1 MKKFSILFLI
11 IGLLALLGL
20 TGCTSNNNTSNKTA
34 AKAEAKAG
42 KTDLRGVTLKV
53 GQTGWGSNEEAIKA
67 AGLDNT
73 PYKVEYSVFQGGNLI
88 LEAMTAGHIDFGI
101 TSEIPPIF
109 SSLSKNGDQ
118 SKVIAIQQSNTL
130 QQELVVPKGSKIK
143 NVADLKGKKV
153 AYVNSTTA
161 HYFLLKMLQKAG
173 LTWNDITPVQLST
186 ADGLTALIG
195 GNVDALASYGNAI
208 LAAHQN
214 GARTLESAKNIL
226 SGNFPI
232 NVATAAINDPV
243 KHAAIVDYIERLNK
257 ASDWQRKHPE
267 EWSKIVATNTKQP
280 YDQALQTFREGE
292 KQRPTHIIPLSET
305 NTHSEQDIAN
315 VFSSVELIQGKV
327 NVQSFWSHSFDKELA
342 KVIK

>member
-1 MKKFSILFLI
+1 MKKLSIVLFSFGLFF
-11 IGLLALLGL
+11 LLGL
-20 TGCTSNNNTSNKTA
+20 TGCVSNNKTSGKT
-34 AKAEAKAG
+34 ETKAG
-42 KTDLRGVTLKV
+42 NVDLSNVTLKV
-53 GQTGWGSNEEAIKA
+53 GQTGWGSNEEALKA
-67 AGLDNT
+67 AGLSNT
-73 PYKVEYSVFQGGNLI
+73 PYKVDYSVFQGGNLI
-88 LEAMTAGHIDFGI
+88 LEAMTSGHIDFGI

-109 SSLSKNGDQ
+109 SSLSKNGEQ

-143 NVADLKGKKV
+143 TVADLKGKKV

-161 HYFLLKMLQKAG
+161 HYFLLKMLQEVG
-173 LTWNDITPVQLST
+173 LTWKDITPVQLST

-214 GARTLESAKNIL
+214 GAKTLASAQHIL

-232 NVATAAINDPV
+232 NVSASAIDDPA

-257 ASDWQRKHPE
+257 AYNWQRKHPD
-267 EWSKIVATNTKQP
+267 EWAKIVAANTKQP
-280 YDQALQTFREGE
+280 FKQALETFKEGE
-292 KQRPTHIIPLSET
+292 KQRPTHVIPLSET
-305 NTHSEQDIAN
+305 NTHSEQDIAD
-315 VFSSVELIQGKV
+315 VFFSVKLIQGKV
-327 NVQSFWSHSFDKELA
+327 DVPSFWSHAFDKELA